1 MEVYRDSFSNRIR
14 KYFDKTT
21 AVFPSR
27 VSLITCS
34 ILAIAGISIGVLENS
49 LSVTANG
56 LIAATE
62 ILSSLLFLSAIKQSI
77 RAPDYVFNYGYGKYE
92 NMAILAGS
100 TLLSLLLIY
109 TIIEAIKDFGT
120 PEPVGNYYILI
131 IYSLASFIILR
142 KTATFLRKSSKKFQ
156 MPLLEYDADIWK
168 TDSMIELGVLV
179 NLAFGALFSY
189 FNYKFIGKYIDSAT
203 AVLLLSYSLK
213 VQLTHGK
220 SAVNQLLDHT
230 LPENIQFDI
239 ISVIAEN
246 INRFCEFKKVHTRQS
261 GKDIFIEIDV
271 IMPWDFTL
279 EEAYQLE
286 KDILNSLVKKY
297 PTAIPRLYVTP
308 CPKDCIHDGKTS
320 CPVKLANDANKKRI
334 DNIQNLKPN

>member
-1 MEVYRDSFSNRIR
+1 MEVFKNNLSLKIR
-14 KYFDKTT
+14 KYFDKST

-27 VSLITCS
+27 ISLITCS
-34 ILAIAGISIGVLENS
+34 MLALGGIFFGILENS

-62 ILSSLLFLSAIKQSI
+62 IISSVLFLSAIKQSI

-92 NMAILAGS
+92 SMAILAGT

-109 TIIEAIKDFGT
+109 IIIEAIKDFGT
-120 PEPVGNYYILI
+120 PLPVKNYFILI
-131 IYSLASFIILR
+131 TYSIVSYIILR
-142 KTATFLRKSSKKFQ
+142 KTASLLRKSSKKFQ

-168 TDSMIELGVLV
+168 TDSIIELGVIV
-179 NLAFGALFSY
+179 NLAFGAIFSY

-203 AVLLLSYSLK
+203 AVLLLTYSLK
-213 VQLTHGK
+213 VQISHGK

-279 EEAYQLE
+279 EEAFQLE
-286 KDILNSLVKKY
+286 KDIHNTLIKKY

-308 CPKDCIHDGKTS
+308 CPKDCIHDGKTT
-320 CPVKLANDANKKRI
+320 CPVKLANDASRKKI
-334 DNIQNLKPN
+334 NNIQNLKQN

>member
-1 MEVYRDSFSNRIR
+1 MDVYRDNLSTRMK
-14 KYFDKTT
+14 KYFDKSS

-27 VSLITCS
+27 ISLIICS
-34 ILAIAGISIGVLENS
+34 MLAAGGIFFGILENS

-62 ILSSLLFLSAIKQSI
+62 ILTSLLFLSAIKQSI

-92 NMAILAGS
+92 SMAILAGS
-100 TLLSLLLIY
+100 TLLTLLLIY
-109 TIIEAIKDFGT
+109 TIIEAVKDFGS
-120 PEPVGNYYILI
+120 PVPVKNYTILI
-131 IYSLASFIILR
+131 IYSLASFMILR
-142 KTATFLRKSSKKFQ
+142 RTGAFLRKSSKKFQ
-156 MPLLEYDADIWK
+156 MPLLEYDAEIWK
-168 TDSMIELGVLV
+168 TDSLIEMGVLV
-179 NLAFGALFSY
+179 NLALGAVVSY
-189 FNYKFIGKYIDSAT
+189 FHYKIFGKYIDSLT

-213 VQLTHGK
+213 VQITHGRG
-220 SAVNQLLDHT
+220 AINQLLDHT

-286 KDILNSLVKKY
+286 KDIHNSLVKKY

-308 CPKDCIHDGKTS
+308 CPGDCVHDGKTS
-320 CPVKLANDANKKRI
+320 CPVKLSNDANRKKI
-334 DNIQNLKPN
+334 DNIQNIKQN